1 MMNVG
6 NINTQY
12 TLQKVIVLAFR
23 AHTWNIAEYTHMKVQ
38 EGTGRHRKAQEGT
51 GRHRKA
57 QEGACTAVSS
67 YAYTHVR
74 RVRVLSALSSH
85 LPVNV
90 TVPSKREEHPIR
102 LGEVD
107 ACTVLGMEKCK
118 LARRPERHAHG
129 DVLERREAKGGKR
142 RK

>member
-1 MMNVG
+1 
-6 NINTQY
+6 
-12 TLQKVIVLAFR
+12 
-23 AHTWNIAEYTHMKVQ
+23 MKVQ
-38 EGTGRHRKAQEGT
+38 EGTGRRRKAHEGT
-51 GRHRKA
+51 GRHRKGLV
-57 QEGACTAVSS
+57 QQSHYTHTHM
-67 YAYTHVR
+67 YAY

-129 DVLERREAKGGKR
+129 DVLRGGR
-142 RK
+142 

>member
-1 MMNVG
+1 MNVG

-38 EGTGRHRKAQEGT
+38 EGTGRR
-51 GRHRKA
+51 RKA
-57 QEGACTAVSS
+57 QEGACTAVPL

-118 LARRPERHAHG
+118 LARRPERHAHS